1 MRSRF
6 SAPALLGSVLFAAAL
21 GACGGGTP
29 VEDMP
34 EGSTVALELQDGQV
48 LTGTLTTVAPETVV
62 LNGTGTRP
70 EIEVPR
76 ERITGARQVEEEE
89 ALEALAQREL
99 VLPAGTTLD
108 AALDTTVASNT
119 SSVQDTVR
127 ATLASDLVFDGVT
140 VAPRGSVLVGAV
152 TAAEASGRVRGRAE
166 LGLRFDR
173 LETPSLTYEIRTRPF
188 YYEAEGTRRDDAAT
202 IGIGAAAGAVIGGL
216 TGGAKGAA
224 VGSAIGAGGGTAVV
238 LSTPG
243 QDIRLGAGTSLQV
256 RLTEALVVAAPAG
269 RGGE

>member
-6 SAPALLGSVLFAAAL
+6 PVPALLGSALLAAAL
-21 GACGGGTP
+21 GACGGTTP

-76 ERITGARQVEEEE
+76 ERITGARQVEEE

-119 SSVQDTVR
+119 SNVQDTVR

-173 LETPSLTYEIRTRPF
+173 LETPSLSYEIRTRPF
-188 YYEAEGTRRDDAAT
+188 YYEAEGTRRDDATT

-243 QDIRLGAGTSLQV
+243 EDIRLGAGTSLQV